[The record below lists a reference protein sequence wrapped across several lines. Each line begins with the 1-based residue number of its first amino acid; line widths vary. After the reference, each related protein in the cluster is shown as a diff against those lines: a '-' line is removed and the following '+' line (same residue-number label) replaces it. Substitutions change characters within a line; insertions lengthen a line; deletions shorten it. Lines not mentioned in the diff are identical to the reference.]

1 VTNELADGTVTRQSR
16 RVTIELVVTDLDG
29 TLWETPGTI
38 HPTTVP
44 AVHELE
50 RRGIPLMVA
59 TGRRLASTR
68 EPLAKLGLAPP
79 VVVLNGALAVDL
91 DTGERIH
98 RHGFTTERARQV
110 LDTFEGA
117 GISPCVYVDDE
128 EVHVFVGPDPSTHPL
143 HLESFGEWVQTADLH
158 QIVADLPIL
167 AFAVLAVTPGSVEL
181 LEEPLRALANPH
193 VSSERQYGG
202 GLTVTVA
209 PPGQSKWDGV
219 AAFCE
224 HKGLDVTKVLAM
236 GDGPNDLELLD
247 GASVAVVMA
256 DGHPDAL
263 ARADHVLPRSVDGGW
278 AGVLDLI

>member
-1 VTNELADGTVTRQSR
+1 M
-16 RVTIELVVTDLDG
+16 TIELVVTDLDG
-29 TLWETPGTI
+29 TLWETPSTI

-68 EPLAKLGLAPP
+68 DPLAALGLAPP
-79 VVVLNGALAVDL
+79 VVVLNGALAIDL
-91 DTGERIH
+91 SSGERIH
-98 RHGFTTERARQV
+98 RHGFAAERAAEV
-110 LDTFEGA
+110 LDAFLA
-117 GISPCVYVDDE
+117 VGIQPCVYVDDD
-128 EVHVFVGPDPSTHPL
+128 EVHVYVGPEPSTHPE
-143 HLESFGEWVQTADLH
+143 HLASFGEWVRTGDLH
-158 QIVADLPIL
+158 EVVATLPIL
-167 AFAVLAVTPGSVEL
+167 AFAVLAVPPSVVEG
-181 LEEPLRALANPH
+181 LEGPLRALANPH

-209 PPGQSKWDGV
+209 PPGLSKWDGV

-224 HKGLDVTKVLAM
+224 HKGLDATKVLAM

-247 GASVAVVMA
+247 GASVAVAMA

-263 ARADHVLPRSVDGGW
+263 ARADHVLPRSADGGW
-278 AGVLDLI
+278 AQVLDLL

>member
-1 VTNELADGTVTRQSR
+1 LASPGRNSHSR
-16 RVTIELVVTDLDG
+16 TVTIELVVTDLDG
-29 TLWETPGTI
+29 TLWETPSTI

-44 AVHELE
+44 AVRELE
-50 RRGIPLMVA
+50 RRGVPLMVA

-68 EPLAKLGLAPP
+68 DPLADLGLAPP

-91 DTGERIH
+91 GTGERIH
-98 RHGFTTERARQV
+98 RHGFTAERARQV
-110 LDTFEGA
+110 LDAFADVGL
-117 GISPCVYVDDE
+117 SPCVYVDDD
-128 EVHVFVGPDPSTHPL
+128 EVHVYVSHDPSTHPE
-143 HLESFGEWVQTADLH
+143 HLASFGEWVQTRDLYEV
-158 QIVADLPIL
+158 VAELPIL
-167 AFAVLAVTPGSVEL
+167 AYAVLAVPPSVVEG

-209 PPGQSKWDGV
+209 PPGLSKWDGV

-247 GASVAVVMA
+247 GAAVAVVMA

-263 ARADHVLPRSVDGGW
+263 ARADHVLPRSAEGGW
-278 AGVLDLI
+278 AQVLDLL

>member
-1 VTNELADGTVTRQSR
+1 M
-16 RVTIELVVTDLDG
+16 TIELVVTDLDG
-29 TLWETPGTI
+29 TLWETPSSI

-44 AVHELE
+44 AVRELE

-68 EPLAKLGLAPP
+68 EPLAGIGLTPP
-79 VVVLNGALAVDL
+79 VVVLNGALAVEL
-91 DTGERIH
+91 STGERIH
-98 RHGFTTERARQV
+98 RHGFTAERAREV
-110 LDTFEGA
+110 LDAFEDA

-128 EVHVFVGPDPSTHPL
+128 EVHVYVSDDPSTHPE
-143 HLESFGEWVQTADLH
+143 HLASFGESVQTRDLH
-158 QIVADLPIL
+158 EVVAELPIL
-167 AFAVLAVTPGSVEL
+167 AYAVLAVPPSVVEG
-181 LEEPLRALANPH
+181 LEGPLRALANPH

-209 PPGQSKWDGV
+209 PPGLSKWDGV

-224 HKGLDVTKVLAM
+224 HKGLDATKVLAM

-247 GASVAVVMA
+247 GAAVAVVMA

-263 ARADHVLPRSVDGGW
+263 ARADHVLPRSAEGGW
-278 AGVLDLI
+278 AQVLDLL